1 MNTTEIQPEV
11 VIVRTG
17 SANIASVAAALTR
30 LGTVPHISE
39 DPDVVLAASVVVLP
53 GVGAFGAAVTHLR
66 ERGLDEAICERVR
79 CDRPLLAICLGMQLL
94 CESSEED
101 PGVAGLGIV
110 PAHVGRF
117 GRNQRVPQMG
127 WNRIL
132 PAAGC
137 MLLRPEWMYF
147 AHSFRVESIQGE
159 WNISTTEYD
168 GTFVSAIERGAML
181 ACQFHPELSGSCG
194 LALIG
199 RWLSL
204 AMGRKVIPC

>member
-1 MNTTEIQPEV
+1 MNFTEDQPEV
-11 VIVRTG
+11 VVVRTG

-30 LGTVPHISE
+30 LGTVPHVTE
-39 DPDVVLAASVVVLP
+39 DPKVVLAAPVVVLP

-66 ERGLDEAICERVR
+66 NRGLDEVIRERVR

-94 CESSEED
+94 CESSEEH

-117 GRNQRVPQMG
+117 GRDQRVPQMG
-127 WNRIL
+127 WNRSL
-132 PAAGC
+132 PAATC
-137 MLLRPEWMYF
+137 VLLRPDWMYF
-147 AHSFRVESIQGE
+147 AHSFRIETIKGE
-159 WNISTTEYD
+159 WNVATTEYG
-168 GTFVSAIERGAML
+168 GTFVSAFERGALL
-181 ACQFHPELSGSCG
+181 ACQFHPELSGSGG

-204 AMGRKVIPC
+204 AIGRKVVPC